1 MQLGTFTPRERTDG
15 DSFPAKEA
23 VDRSLIVLV
32 REHRTGIVTKFK
44 PEGGDGVVVDVA
56 DTATNSVWID
66 VLWMN
71 GAVVDNLAPFLGQP
85 VAVKLE
91 WVASAKG
98 GNSYISVAPLEG
110 AVLAQATAWA
120 AANTNRFDLERQQR
134 AALANKPAALTPPAP
149 AAPAAPAVALA
160 PAPVQRPAPAA
171 VTAPAPPVTGTVNV
185 NDPAALQ
192 ALLATIAAG
201 QVQVPPAA

>member
-1 MQLGTFTPRERTDG
+1 MQLGTFTPRTHSEG

-71 GAVVDNLAPFLGQP
+71 GAVVDNLAPYVGQP

-91 WVASAKG
+91 WVASSKG
-98 GNSYISVAPLEG
+98 GNSYISVVPLEG
-110 AVLAQATAWA
+110 AVLAQASAWA
-120 AANTNRFDLERQQR
+120 AANPNRFDLERQAR
-134 AALANKPAALTPPAP
+134 AAKASKPASTPPVPAAPSAPPAP
-149 AAPAAPAVALA
+149 AAA
-160 PAPVQRPAPAA
+160 PAPA
-171 VTAPAPPVTGTVNV
+171 TTVNV
-185 NDPAALQ
+185 NDPAVQ
-192 ALLATIAAG
+192 ALLAAIAGG
-201 QVQVPPAA
+201 QAPLTA

>member
-1 MQLGTFTPRERTDG
+1 MQLGTFTPRVHSDG

-32 REHRTGIVTKFK
+32 REHRTGIITKFK

-56 DTATNSVWID
+56 DTAMNSVWID

-71 GAVVDNLAPFLGQP
+71 GAVVDNLVPFLGQP

-110 AVLAQATAWA
+110 APLAQAQQWA
-120 AANTNRFDLERQQR
+120 AANTNRFDIERQAR
-134 AALANKPAALTPPAP
+134 AQKAAKPAAAPGQLVTTPAQVAQQWAHANVAATAPA
-149 AAPAAPAVALA
+149 AAPAA
-160 PAPVQRPAPAA
+160 APVAAAP
-171 VTAPAPPVTGTVNV
+171 VNI
-185 NDPAALQ
+185 NDPGVQ
-192 ALLATIAAG
+192 ALLAQIAAG
-201 QVQVPPAA
+201 KVPPTA